1 MYKETISCNNLVAL
15 EDFVRRLA
23 AIIPTEQRTKILEL
37 MIKKNIRY
45 TDTTRAGRI
54 LCLCEVVL
62 AIPDLHMM
70 NGYKGLQK
78 EWQSYTSKPDYPEAT
93 KTAELLTEYFNH

>member
-1 MYKETISCNNLVAL
+1 MTNMTMNLTGL

-23 AIIPTEQRTKILEL
+23 SIVPTEQRTKILEL
-37 MIKKNIRY
+37 MIKKNISY
-45 TDTTRAGRI
+45 ADTTRAGRI
-54 LCLCEVVL
+54 LCFCEVVL

-78 EWQSYTSKPDYPEAT
+78 EWQSYTTKPDYPEAI
-93 KTAELLTEYFNH
+93 KTISLLTEYFDH